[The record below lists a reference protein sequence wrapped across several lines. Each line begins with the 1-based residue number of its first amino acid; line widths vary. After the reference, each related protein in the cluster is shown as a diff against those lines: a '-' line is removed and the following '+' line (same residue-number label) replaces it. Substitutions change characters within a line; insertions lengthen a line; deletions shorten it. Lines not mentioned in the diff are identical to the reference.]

1 MEKEKPK
8 LLQVTPAMGKESIL
22 IETTEVEGESGGVI
36 QAGPLSF
43 EEMLK
48 KINPFCEAIISTFQ
62 TLSVKPNNASAEFG
76 LKVSMEGNLFIV
88 KAAGEATVKV
98 TLNWSI

>member
-8 LLQVTPAMGKESIL
+8 LLSVTPAEGKESIL
-22 IETTEVEGESGGVI
+22 IETTEVEGESGVV
-36 QAGPLSF
+36 QAGPMSF
-43 EEMLK
+43 EQMLQ